1 MRLCLLA
8 TIAAPL
14 FAAPVDFA
22 RDIQPIFETRCISCH
37 GPSTQM
43 AGLRLDQPA
52 SALKTVKPGNPTG
65 SLLFRKVAGQE
76 KTAMPPTGAR
86 LSPQQIATLKSWIE
100 TGAVWPQ
107 NAVISTAKH
116 WAFQPITRPAIPVNN
131 GPSTIDKFVL
141 ARLATEKI
149 APSPAAGRNTL
160 IRRVTL
166 DLTGLPPTPEETAA
180 FLQDT
185 SPAAYERLV
194 DRLLASPHYGERWAR
209 LWLDLAH
216 YADSDGYEK
225 DLVRPYAW
233 RYRDWLIDA
242 VNRDLPYDQFTIRQ
256 IAGDELPGA
265 TVEDKAATGFFR
277 QTLTN
282 REGGIDRREDRFEQ
296 LIDRT
301 GTLGT
306 TWLGLTVR
314 CAQCHNH
321 KYDPITHKDYYQLMG
336 YFNAAV
342 ESEVDAPAPGELGP
356 FLQRHEEYLKK
367 RAAVMEQYHIAGLQK
382 QWEDKVRETMRAPG
396 KNLDWDFLVTDYRSA
411 LERSDPWIAKT
422 PAERRE
428 RDNAVMTRFFVSH
441 IGPDFAK
448 DKDLAAKL
456 KEARSKLDALDAEYP
471 KLTEAA
477 ILQDDPGAKP
487 QHIALRGDYKQP
499 GDLVEAGTPGFL
511 PQLPLR
517 AGEKN
522 NRLRLA
528 GWIMAPENPLT
539 ARVAVNRLWQELF
552 GRGIVAT
559 SDDFGTQGDRPS
571 HPELLD
577 WLATE
582 FRDKGWSQKRML
594 KMILMSATYQQSSH
608 ARPDLESKD
617 PLNVLLARQSR
628 VRLPAEAIR
637 DEALTA
643 SGLLDEKLFGPSVK
657 PPQPAG
663 VAEMAYNNSV
673 KWKESTGG
681 DKYRRGLY
689 IHYQRTTP
697 YPFLANFDEPDSN
710 MACTRRR
717 VSNTP
722 LQALNLLNDPVFYEA
737 AEALAYRVS
746 HEAEGDFNTKLD
758 YAFALTLSRKPSAH
772 ERARLEEYYKQPDG
786 WLGVSRVL
794 LNLDEFITRE

>member
-8 TIAAPL
+8 LIANSAL
-14 FAAPVDFA
+14 AAGPDFA
-22 RDIQPIFETRCISCH
+22 HDIQPIFETRCLGCH
-37 GPSTQM
+37 GVRMQM
-43 AGLRLDQPA
+43 AGLRLDQAA
-52 SALKTVKPGNPTG
+52 SALKVVKAGDAAG
-65 SLLFRKVAGQE
+65 SLLFRKVSGLE
-76 KTAMPPTGAR
+76 KTVMPPSGAP
-86 LSPQQIATLKSWIE
+86 LTSQQIALLKAWIDG
-100 TGAVWPQ
+100 GAKWPA
-107 NAVISTAKH
+107 NVVISSSKH
-116 WAFQPITRPAIPVNN
+116 WAFQPIVRPAVPAGSETN
-131 GPSTIDKFVL
+131 PIDRFIL
-141 ARLATEKI
+141 ARLAKEGVE
-149 APSPAAGRNTL
+149 ASPEADRNTL

-166 DLTGLPPTPEETAA
+166 DLTGLPPTPDETSA
-180 FLQDT
+180 FVNDT
-185 SPAAYERLV
+185 RPDAYERLV

-233 RYRDWLIDA
+233 RYRDWVIDA
-242 VNRDLPYDQFTIRQ
+242 LNSDMPYDQFTIKQ

-265 TVEDKAATGFFR
+265 TVDDKVATGFFR

-282 REGGIDRREDRFEQ
+282 REGGIDRKEDRFEQ

-306 TWLGLTVR
+306 TWLGLTAR

-321 KYDPITHKDYYQLMG
+321 KYDPITHKDYYQLMAF
-336 YFNAAV
+336 FNAAV
-342 ESEVDAPAPGELGP
+342 ESEIDAPSDGELGP
-356 FLQRHEEYLKK
+356 FLERIGEYRKK
-367 RAAVMEQYHIAGLQK
+367 RAAVIAEYNVVALQK
-382 QWEDKVRETMRAPG
+382 QWENRVRETMRAPG
-396 KNLDWDFLVTDYRSA
+396 KNLDWDFLVTDYRSS
-411 LERSDPWIAKT
+411 LERSDQWIAKT
-422 PAERRE
+422 PEQRRE
-428 RDNAVMTRFFVSH
+428 RDNAVMTKFFVSH
-441 IGPDFAK
+441 IGPEFSK
-448 DKDLAAKL
+448 DKELAAKL
-456 KEARSKLDALDAEYP
+456 KEARTKLDALDTEYP

-477 ILQDDPGAKP
+477 ILQDDPDAAP
-487 QHIALRGDYKQP
+487 QHIEIRGDYKQP
-499 GDLVEAGTPGFL
+499 GAAVEPGTPGFL
-511 PQLPLR
+511 PSIGR
-517 AGEKN
+517 GK
-522 NRLRLA
+522 NRLALA
-528 GWIMAPENPLT
+528 QWILAPENPLT

-559 SDDFGTQGDRPS
+559 SEDFGTQGDKPS

-582 FRDKGWSQKRML
+582 FREEGWSQKRMVR
-594 KMILMSATYQQSSH
+594 LMVTSAAYRRSSH
-608 ARPDLESKD
+608 ARQDLEAKD
-617 PLNVLLARQSR
+617 PMNILLARQSR
-628 VRLPAEAIR
+628 LRLPAETIR
-637 DEALTA
+637 DEALSV
-643 SGLLDEKLFGPSVK
+643 SGLLDLKLRGPSVR

-697 YPFLANFDEPDSN
+697 YPFLANFDEPDST

-737 AEALAYRVS
+737 AEALAYRVE
-746 HEAEGDFNTKLD
+746 HEAAGDFNSKLD
-758 YAFALTLSRKPSAH
+758 YAFALTLARKPSMH

-786 WLGVSRVL
+786 WLGISRAL

>member
-8 TIAAPL
+8 LIATFVSAAP
-14 FAAPVDFA
+14 PDFV
-22 RDIQPIFETRCISCH
+22 REVQPIFETRCLACH
-37 GPSTQM
+37 GAGMQS
-43 AGLRLDQPA
+43 AGLRFDQAA
-52 SALKTVKPGNPTG
+52 SALRTVKPGDSAG
-65 SLLFRKVAGQE
+65 SLLFRKVSGLE
-76 KTAMPPTGAR
+76 KTVMPPSGAR
-86 LSPQQIATLKSWIE
+86 LSVQQIATLKSWIDS
-100 TGAVWPQ
+100 GAKWPE
-107 NAVISTAKH
+107 NAVISTSKH
-116 WAFQPITRPAIPVNN
+116 WAFQPIARPAVPGGAASNPVDRF
-131 GPSTIDKFVL
+131 IL
-141 ARLATEKI
+141 ARLVKEGVA
-149 APSPAAGRNTL
+149 ASPEVQRATL

-180 FLQDT
+180 FLNDT
-185 SPAAYERLV
+185 RPDAYGRLV
-194 DRLLASPHYGERWAR
+194 DRLLASPHYGEKWAR
-209 LWLDLAH
+209 MWLDLAH

-233 RYRDWLIDA
+233 RYRDWVIDA
-242 VNRDLPYDQFTIRQ
+242 LNHDLAYDQFTIKQ

-265 TVEDKAATGFFR
+265 TVDDRAATGFFR

-282 REGGIDRREDRFEQ
+282 REGGIDRKEDRFEQ

-321 KYDPITHKDYYQLMG
+321 KFDPITNKDYYQLMA
-336 YFNAAV
+336 YFNAAE

-356 FLQRHEEYLKK
+356 FLARHDEYLKK
-367 RAAVMEQYHIAGLQK
+367 RDAVMEEYHIAELQK
-382 QWEDKVRETMRAPG
+382 QWEDKIRETVRAPG
-396 KNLDWDFLVTDYRSA
+396 KNLDWDFVVTAFRALV
-411 LERSDPWIAKT
+411 ERADPWIAT
-422 PAERRE
+422 PAEQRRE
-428 RDNAVMTRFFVSH
+428 RDNAAMTKYFLGN
-441 IGPDFAK
+441 IGPDFSK

-456 KEARSKLDALDAEYP
+456 KEARTKLDALDAEYP
-471 KLTEAA
+471 RLTEAA
-477 ILQDDPGAKP
+477 ILQDSPGAGP
-487 QHIALRGDYKQP
+487 QHIAIRGDYKQP
-499 GDLVEAGTPGFL
+499 GTQVEPGTPGFL
-511 PQLPLR
+511 PAPGKPASTRLQL
-517 AGEKN
+517 AE
-522 NRLRLA
+522 
-528 GWIMAPENPLT
+528 WIMAPQNPLT

-582 FRDKGWSQKRML
+582 FREGGWSQKQ
-594 KMILMSATYQQSSH
+594 MIRLIVTSATYKQSSH
-608 ARPDLESKD
+608 ARPDLEAKD

-628 VRLPAEAIR
+628 IRLPAEEIR
-637 DEALTA
+637 DEALSA
-643 SGLLDEKLFGPSVK
+643 SGLLDARIFGPSVK

-663 VAEMAYNNSV
+663 VAELAYNNSV
-673 KWKESTGG
+673 KWKESTGA

-689 IHYQRTTP
+689 VHYQRTTP
-697 YPFLANFDEPDSN
+697 YPFLANFDEPDST

-717 VSNTP
+717 ISNTP

-737 AEALAYRVS
+737 AEALAYRIT
-746 HEAEGDFNTKLD
+746 HEAAGDFDARLD
-758 YAFALTLSRKPSAH
+758 YAFALALSRKPSAH